1 MRLVLE
7 GVAVDLGGC
16 PIVAEADLVVEP
28 GEFVGLVGPNGC
40 GKSTL
45 LRSIY
50 RALRPAAGLIS
61 LDGDD
66 LWRLPAKEA
75 ARRVAV
81 VAQESPTDMDF
92 TVKEVVALGRTP
104 HKRPLDRDTG
114 EDHAIC
120 RDALDRVGMTGAHQR
135 TYTTLSGGEK
145 QRVLVARAL
154 AQRSHLHLL
163 DEPTNHLDVRYQLE
177 ILGLVRGL
185 GHSTLAAIHDLNLAA
200 AQDAGTP
207 GGRTAADRRVAA
219 LRVRPPGVPG
229 VPLACHCAG
238 TPRVIADLVR
248 QATRDVA
255 GGTTTVITPAAR
267 SRRRGPAPA
276 HAHVANASSAALDDV
291 QRRPEVALEIA
302 DGAPGQPYPE
312 AIVGVEAAPQAAR
325 AARLAGRSVT
335 DARPSRRTR
344 SRCSPDGYRP
354 LSLVRR
360 CTG

>member
-200 AQDAGTP
+200 TYCDRLYVMASGRLVASGPPHEVLTPERIAEFFGVRAHRWTHPLTGRPILAFDELDA
-207 GGRTAADRRVAA
+207 V
-219 LRVRPPGVPG
+219 
-229 VPLACHCAG
+229 
-238 TPRVIADLVR
+238 
-248 QATRDVA
+248 
-255 GGTTTVITPAAR
+255 
-267 SRRRGPAPA
+267 PA
-276 HAHVANASSAALDDV
+276 HGSVN
-291 QRRPEVALEIA
+291 
-302 DGAPGQPYPE
+302 GAGP
-312 AIVGVEAAPQAAR
+312 
-325 AARLAGRSVT
+325 
-335 DARPSRRTR
+335 
-344 SRCSPDGYRP
+344 
-354 LSLVRR
+354 
-360 CTG
+360 